1 MRKFI
6 LILLLYGTHAASAQL
21 FKTDTFA
28 YSINLDASVNNYL
41 KTLPIDLLKGYCSG
55 KWNAFYPKYEYNQCL
70 WNDYLAHYQTANNN
84 EQNLYC
90 IDDYCSQPYF
100 KALYDNFTRKI
111 GYREIYYFDAKH
123 SVIKREL
130 LSIPHWRQLAFTAF
144 ILDKACFQKLS
155 LDCTTCHVVL
165 TTEDLLQ
172 RNACL
177 WIGLFDTLQADVGLV
192 DTKLFAATNER
203 RVRHLLGGAL
213 GKQLKRTIRRFSFIK
228 THLK

>member
-41 KTLPIDLLKGYCSG
+41 KTLPVDLLKGYCSG
-55 KWNAFYPKYEYNQCL
+55 KWNAYYPKYEYNQCL
-70 WNDYLAHYQTANNN
+70 WNDYLMHYQTANNN

-111 GYREIYYFDAKH
+111 GYKEIYYFDAKH

-130 LSIPHWRQLAFTAF
+130 LSIQLYYSFQDFKGEWIHVPSLIFWLKEINAIPNAILISNKKIRWEAWTLEKEFATPGF
-144 ILDKACFQKLS
+144 IRNENPQK
-155 LDCTTCHVVL
+155 TNQQK
-165 TTEDLLQ
+165 E
-172 RNACL
+172 
-177 WIGLFDTLQADVGLV
+177 
-192 DTKLFAATNER
+192 TKIQDIEER
-203 RVRHLLGGAL
+203 
-213 GKQLKRTIRRFSFIK
+213 
-228 THLK
+228 